1 MKFFPKTKKY
11 FSFFLPFVFLFQW
24 TLPTIEKNRI
34 THINFGDLVFVKC
47 NNPEHSHPP
56 LSERKLSHDV
66 TKFVNFEGKN
76 LFFANTPP
84 KLINIL
90 GENKFKI
97 LTTLSELSLA
107 HLINARG
114 PPYFE
119 V

>member
-1 MKFFPKTKKY
+1 MIFFSKTKKY
-11 FSFFLPFVFLFQW
+11 FSFFLPFLFLFQW
-24 TLPTIEKNRI
+24 TLPSIDKNRI

-56 LSERKLSHDV
+56 LSERKSSHDIK
-66 TKFVNFEGKN
+66 KFVNSEGNN
-76 LFFANTPP
+76 LFIDNTSY
-84 KLINIL
+84 KLIFTL

-97 LTTLSELSLA
+97 FTTLSEFTLA
-107 HLINARG
+107 HFINARG